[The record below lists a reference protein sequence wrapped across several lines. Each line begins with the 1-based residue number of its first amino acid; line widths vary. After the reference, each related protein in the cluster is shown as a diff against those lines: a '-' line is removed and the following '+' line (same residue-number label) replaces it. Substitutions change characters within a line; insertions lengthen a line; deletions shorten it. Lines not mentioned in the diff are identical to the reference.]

1 MQTNLKTLSRQY
13 ANGMISKEEYRRA
26 RLDLLETVQEDG
38 LTQPQSTV
46 PLSTPEDEEDA
57 QEARPDGE

>member
-46 PLSTPEDEEDA
+46 PLSDPEGGDV
-57 QEARPDGE
+57 QEQRHDGN